1 MRLLHLSIQ
10 NSEFSILYSPFQ
22 NKEWYF
28 RFSYTF
34 LAYFFE
40 VFSHKICAFMIFIS
54 VSIFI
59 FKFPQQNINHQK
71 KKKIGDQKLSIELYE
86 VVELQW

>member
-1 MRLLHLSIQ
+1 
-10 NSEFSILYSPFQ
+10 
-22 NKEWYF
+22 
-28 RFSYTF
+28 
-34 LAYFFE
+34 
-40 VFSHKICAFMIFIS
+40 MIFIS